1 MSKMIKTFKLFACSA
16 SVGGL
21 LFISACSSSPTPN
34 YYTLTTM
41 MVKPVPT
48 NAVRIIEVL
57 PVDLP
62 DRLDRTQIVLQTA
75 NGQSKVLD
83 LQRWTS
89 TLSSELKDGLSAGL
103 LQRLGAVDRYASGS
117 PTTLPVY
124 RIAANFSN
132 FDALRGASKNV
143 DSINVAA
150 TWTVSRIE
158 DSVNLA
164 PNASSSSKPHSIACR
179 MMFSLPANTDSTNE
193 VDAVVAAS
201 RQSLD
206 KVVTAIAASVV
217 SLEGGAKPADAVC
230 G

>member
-1 MSKMIKTFKLFACSA
+1 MSKMIKTFRPFVYCTGISSA
-16 SVGGL
+16 L
-21 LFISACSSSPTPN
+21 LLSACSSSPTPN

-41 MVKPVPT
+41 IKQPVQT
-48 NAVRIIEVL
+48 NVVRVIEVL

-62 DRLDRTQIVLQTA
+62 DRLDRTQLVLQTT
-75 NGQSKVLD
+75 NGQSRVLD
-83 LQRWTS
+83 QQRWTS

-117 PTTLPVY
+117 ATSLPVY

-132 FDALRGASKNV
+132 FDALQGTSKNTI
-143 DSINVAA
+143 DNIHVAA

-164 PNASSSSKPHSIACR
+164 PNAPPNKPHSIACR
-179 MMFSLPANTDSTNE
+179 MMFSLPANTDSTSE
-193 VDAVVAAS
+193 VDAVVTAS

-206 KVVTAIAASVV
+206 KVTNAIAESVV
-217 SLEGGAKPADAVC
+217 TLEGGAKPVEAVC
-230 G
+230 S